1 MKLQAYPQKG
11 NQRLQDQI
19 ERLQSIP
26 KRKQEFEKAFTNKV
40 RLSIKLC
47 FRVWGIGNYLNYC
60 SFRTDSLNQ
69 VDRQLNQVKSALQ
82 QVDHEEIENFKKE
95 HNEEDLDDDE
105 LVNSNSPEDILAR
118 VWEND
123 PELKIVNLNNI
134 LNIPPEL
141 LEELMEAL
149 EENVYVTE
157 LCLVNTGILDKIAYA
172 LAKTL
177 KRNRTLEKVSQTKVC
192 NLFVQI

>member
-1 MKLQAYPQKG
+1 MINCPQK
-11 NQRLQDQI
+11 
-19 ERLQSIP
+19 
-26 KRKQEFEKAFTNKV
+26 
-40 RLSIKLC
+40 
-47 FRVWGIGNYLNYC
+47 
-60 SFRTDSLNQ
+60 
-69 VDRQLNQVKSALQ
+69 
-82 QVDHEEIENFKKE
+82 
-95 HNEEDLDDDE
+95 
-105 LVNSNSPEDILAR
+105 DILAR

-157 LCLVNTGILDKIAYA
+157 LALVNTGILDKIAHA

-177 KRNRTLEKVSQTKVC
+177 KRNRTLEKASICV
-192 NLFVQI
+192 NLMI